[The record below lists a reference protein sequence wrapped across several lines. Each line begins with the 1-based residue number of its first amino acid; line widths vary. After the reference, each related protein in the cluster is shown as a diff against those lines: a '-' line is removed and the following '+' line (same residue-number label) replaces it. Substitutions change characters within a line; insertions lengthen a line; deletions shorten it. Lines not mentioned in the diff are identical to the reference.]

1 MKRFQGG
8 LSQDLFRQKLG
19 LTAARLPLWLPWAA
33 KSGPK
38 WLRLSEAAVGPLRI
52 LEHGRDA
59 RFLVT
64 RKATRGKRFLGGPL
78 PLRAPRAL
86 PPPPPAGRP
95 PPPPP
100 VAGPGRRRRQR
111 RTPPHQNAP
120 EST

>member
-64 RKATRGKRFLGGPL
+64 RKATRGKRFLGGPF
-78 PLRAPRAL
+78 PLL
-86 PPPPPAGRP
+86 PPAGLPIRQPVGQP
-95 PPPPP
+95 PM
-100 VAGPGRRRRQR
+100 
-111 RTPPHQNAP
+111 HC
-120 EST
+120 

>member
-64 RKATRGKRFLGGPL
+64 RKATRGKRFRGGALAPL
-78 PLRAPRAL
+78 APRVL
-86 PPPPPAGRP
+86 PIDG
-95 PPPPP
+95 P
-100 VAGPGRRRRQR
+100 VGQPRMHCHVGPIPGGGL
-111 RTPPHQNAP
+111 
-120 EST
+120 